1 MQDPRRPAGLHP
13 QRGSWAQGSRGKRS
27 PAAKSWRRLGAAE
40 RGTGIPGRA
49 CVVRSLTVTD
59 PEDEGSRYLGCQVSA
74 HGSAQTPLKPHTLPD
89 LPKSHSKS
97 SRLQGKQKRSA
108 GDHTLQTSRRGG
120 EG

>member
-1 MQDPRRPAGLHP
+1 M
-13 QRGSWAQGSRGKRS
+13 
-27 PAAKSWRRLGAAE
+27 
-40 RGTGIPGRA
+40 
-49 CVVRSLTVTD
+49 VRSLTVTD